1 MGADYL
7 LFPCIFPFS
16 CQKTIEMNPI
26 EATVSY
32 SSSAYIIGFVILLV
46 GVILPM
52 VYMALQNKK
61 AFKAVRRD

>member
-1 MGADYL
+1 
-7 LFPCIFPFS
+7 
-16 CQKTIEMNPI
+16 MNPI